1 VLDWNISAPELKVRL
16 DRGDKLL
23 LLDVREP
30 WEYQLARLEGSTLIP
45 LREIQSRKGEIDPE
59 AEIVVL
65 CHHGTRSMMAL
76 NFLRQQ
82 GFKKL
87 KNLAGGIDAWS
98 LLVDPRTPRY
108 R

>member
-1 VLDWNISAPELKVRL
+1 MLDWNISAPELKARL
-16 DRGDKLL
+16 DRGEKLL

-30 WEYQLARLEGSTLIP
+30 WEHQLARLEGSVLIP
-45 LREIQSRKGEIDPE
+45 LREIQSRNGEIDSE

-65 CHHGTRSMMAL
+65 CHHGVRSMMAL
-76 NFLRQQ
+76 NYLRQQ

-98 LLVDPRTPRY
+98 LLVDPRIPRY

>member
-1 VLDWNISAPELKVRL
+1 MLDWNISAPELKARL
-16 DRGDKLL
+16 DHGDKLL

-30 WEYQLARLEGSTLIP
+30 WEYQLAHLEGSTLIP

-59 AEIVVL
+59 ADIVVL

-76 NFLRQQ
+76 NYLRQQ